1 MLKMGS
7 INTPILVAVVSCPQD
22 PESRIRR
29 RPVCVWY
36 LWKWG
41 YEAREDD
48 DFVKRKYGEDR
59 KTQNRN
65 TEELHL
71 GAVIFQKLVWKEKP
85 LQESKVRTKSMYH
98 MNPVNDRKVVQ
109 DERVTAGLRR
119 SNIYLSLVPAKI
131 LLRLFLELWGVPQLL
146 RQTVI
151 LVASTHTGLL
161 FVGQRGCVVSLWM
174 VVSPESWKL
183 LSQRLNVEWME
194 KVKEWESSSLKG
206 EAGADPTFGVWP
218 PFSARVGGA
227 VCKSRVSNGMNQQSK
242 TTSNEFSRV
251 SNVKAHI

>member
-1 MLKMGS
+1 
-7 INTPILVAVVSCPQD
+7 
-22 PESRIRR
+22 
-29 RPVCVWY
+29 
-36 LWKWG
+36 
-41 YEAREDD
+41 
-48 DFVKRKYGEDR
+48 
-59 KTQNRN
+59 
-65 TEELHL
+65 
-71 GAVIFQKLVWKEKP
+71 
-85 LQESKVRTKSMYH
+85 
-98 MNPVNDRKVVQ
+98 
-109 DERVTAGLRR
+109 
-119 SNIYLSLVPAKI
+119 
-131 LLRLFLELWGVPQLL
+131 
-146 RQTVI
+146 
-151 LVASTHTGLL
+151 
-161 FVGQRGCVVSLWM
+161 VVSLWM